1 MKDVRD
7 NFQRKEK
14 DGIFRKIVFTEKWK
28 GLQREIIPQA
38 QKSSS

>member
-28 GLQREIIPQA
+28 GEIIPQA